1 MKRQVSN
8 IYSDMVDGDKVVK
21 GRGIYI
27 TCKGEKL
34 LASTT
39 GKASGASTINMKGL
53 CTAIFIYLGDR
64 PVSRQAEG
72 FVKGFEA
79 LTKQ

>member
-8 IYSDMVDGDKVVK
+8 IYSDMVGGDKVVK

-34 LASTT
+34 LAST
-39 GKASGASTINMKGL
+39 MYGL
-53 CTAIFIYLGDR
+53 DE
-64 PVSRQAEG
+64 Q
-72 FVKGFEA
+72 
-79 LTKQ
+79 